1 MMKKIETF
9 IDKVK
14 NAKNIAISGHKNPDG
29 DAMGCALALMKV
41 IELNFNK
48 KATVIYDGNIPK
60 DLDNIPLR
68 KEVVCYKNIPEDSVF
83 DLYILVDYGTKN
95 NLGGAE
101 RFVNKADYIIEFDH
115 HFNDD
120 VIGDLCFDD
129 IEKAATSQIIYNV
142 IKKADFKLDQDVINL
157 LTIAIITDTGNF
169 KFIRH
174 SDVFKDAAHLVEDG
188 ADMAKLVDLLQN
200 RSKKTV
206 LVESAAV
213 SNAEFLMKGRMAV
226 AVINNQDYK
235 KLDGRGELIL
245 SLLGQVHGVEFVLL
259 FKEHKENQIGVSLR
273 SKTVPVNKLAE
284 SFGGGG
290 HLFASGAVIQ
300 GSLDEVKEK
309 VIKSFQ
315 GM

>member
-1 MMKKIETF
+1 M
-9 IDKVK
+9 
-14 NAKNIAISGHKNPDG
+14 
-29 DAMGCALALMKV
+29 
-41 IELNFNK
+41 
-48 KATVIYDGNIPK
+48 
-60 DLDNIPLR
+60 
-68 KEVVCYKNIPEDSVF
+68 
-83 DLYILVDYGTKN
+83 
-95 NLGGAE
+95 
-101 RFVNKADYIIEFDH
+101 
-115 HFNDD
+115 
-120 VIGDLCFDD
+120 
-129 IEKAATSQIIYNV
+129 
-142 IKKADFKLDQDVINL
+142 
-157 LTIAIITDTGNF
+157 
-169 KFIRH
+169 
-174 SDVFKDAAHLVEDG
+174 VEDG